1 MINTCVQNITILK
14 YRTSSKKQ
22 KEKRL
27 PEKRP
32 KRKKYYEKRQANKR
46 KDMALKFWFH
56 SLIARFSQESKAF
69 LGPFSSVE
77 LFWRP
82 DRQVIFYVK
91 TAKERLPRIYVT

>member
-1 MINTCVQNITILK
+1 
-14 YRTSSKKQ
+14 
-22 KEKRL
+22 
-27 PEKRP
+27 
-32 KRKKYYEKRQANKR
+32 
-46 KDMALKFWFH
+46 MALKFWFR

-91 TAKERLPRIYVT
+91 TAKQRLPRIYVT